1 MQRIQPALALALLA
15 ALGGAAQ
22 AQTRAVEQRSYVGVN
37 VGQSKYKWRN
47 ASAGIANDLCAPG
60 AVECD
65 NKPTGFKLYAGHMF
79 MPYLG
84 VEGIYY
90 HLGDA
95 GQRIDLGFG
104 VLRQDIRL
112 TGFGLSVVGMVPLGR
127 AFVAGRAGYAA
138 ASAERSDEFGGVSDG
153 STKSRGEPVF
163 GAAIGAEVWRN
174 LSVRFDW
181 DRMRGR
187 TQAGE
192 KFEADLL
199 SLGVSYRF

>member
-1 MQRIQPALALALLA
+1 MQRVQLALALALLA
-15 ALGGAAQ
+15 ALGAPAL
-22 AQTRAVEQRSYVGVN
+22 AQTQSVEQRSYVGVN
-37 VGQSKYKWRN
+37 VGQSKYKLRD
-47 ASAGIANDLCAPG
+47 APAGIVNDLCVPG

-79 MPYLG
+79 LPYLG

-90 HLGDA
+90 QLGDA
-95 GQRIDLGFG
+95 RQRIDSGFG
-104 VLRQDIRL
+104 VVRQDIRL

-138 ASAERSDEFGGVSDG
+138 GSAERSDEFGGVSNG
-153 STKSRGEPVF
+153 NTKSRGEPVF

-174 LSVRFDW
+174 LSVRLDW

-199 SLGVSYRF
+199 SVGLSYRF

>member
-1 MQRIQPALALALLA
+1 MQLIQPAFALALLA
-15 ALGGAAQ
+15 ALAGTAQ
-22 AQTRAVEQRSYVGVN
+22 AQTQAVEQRSYLGVN

-47 ASAGIANDLCAPG
+47 GPAGIANDLCAPA

-65 NKPTGFKLYAGHMF
+65 AKPTGFKLYAGYMF

-95 GQRIDLGFG
+95 GQRTDVGSG
-104 VLRQDIRL
+104 VLRQEIRL

-127 AFVAGRAGYAA
+127 VFIAGRAGYAA
-138 ASAERSDEFGGVSDG
+138 ASAERSDEFAGVSNG
-153 STKSRGEPVF
+153 STKSRAEPIL

-187 TQAGE
+187 TQLGE